1 MKYLT
6 NAFNT
11 KMLTNTKHKVSIEP
25 STFSEVMKN
34 RKECINAIGHH
45 KIAKLLHLKPNRIQV
60 QLQKGDIAYVISTT
74 TRKKQLYKEPDQI
87 NFKKVTVIE

>member
-11 KMLTNTKHKVSIEP
+11 KMLTNKKHTISIEP
-25 STFSEVMKN
+25 ASYSEIMKN

-45 KIAKLLHLKPNRIQV
+45 KIAHLLHLEPNRIQV
-60 QLQKGDIAYVISTT
+60 QLQKGDVAYVVSTT
-74 TRKKQLYKEPDQI
+74 SRKKQLYKEPDHI
-87 NFKKVTVIE
+87 HFKKVTILE